1 MDVAAEARVDRVGKD
16 RESLT
21 EVVESA
27 GRIAELTVSPSAV
40 VKRERQEG
48 VARSPVAIVVNDG
61 TDEAVGGKRHVGFVA
76 GFDKDKPM
84 VHEQIVISGER
95 GGHGVEQT
103 QGTVGVDVCD
113 GAYAVDLAVHGPVA
127 PAA

>member
-1 MDVAAEARVDRVGKD
+1 MDVAAEARVDRVGKGF
-16 RESLT
+16 EGLT
-21 EVVESA
+21 EVVKGARGVS
-27 GRIAELTVSPSAV
+27 ELGVGASAV

-48 VARSPVAIVVNDG
+48 VARSPVAIVVNNV
-61 TDEAVGGKRHVGFVA
+61 TDEAVCGKRHVGFVA

-95 GGHGVEQT
+95 GGHGVEQA
-103 QGTVGVDVCD
+103 QGTVGVDGCY